1 MYTYTV
7 DHIYIIFFYGS
18 DKTGYL
24 SYRALH
30 HFTFIYSSKV
40 QLIFLGV
47 EQKKWKIRFKLKMD
61 RGRERLKRQREK
73 NLRREDGEGAEESDG
88 GLSVC

>member
-1 MYTYTV
+1 
-7 DHIYIIFFYGS
+7 
-18 DKTGYL
+18 
-24 SYRALH
+24 
-30 HFTFIYSSKV
+30 
-40 QLIFLGV
+40 
-47 EQKKWKIRFKLKMD
+47 MD